1 MMRTEDTAG
10 LAFSEKNVSL
20 LLSGPVRIMNN
31 YKYSETRN
39 TKSPAPV
46 KRQTIDMMNETARGT
61 GLTVHLVDR
70 VM

>member
-39 TKSPAPV
+39 TKSAAPV
-46 KRQTIDMMNETARGT
+46 IRQTIDMMNETARGT